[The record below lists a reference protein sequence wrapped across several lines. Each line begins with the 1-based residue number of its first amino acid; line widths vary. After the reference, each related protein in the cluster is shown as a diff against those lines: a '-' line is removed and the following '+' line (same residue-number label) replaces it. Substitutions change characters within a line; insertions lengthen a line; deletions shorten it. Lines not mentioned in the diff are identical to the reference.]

1 MTGVTHDE
9 NARFAEGPSQRREW
23 PGIGRVPVDRRA
35 CCIGGH
41 SWHDSSCQLYQQCF
55 HQNRPEARWLHQLE
69 RRAHRRQARSANIP
83 TQNLRKRQNR
93 STAGPPGIGCAAIP
107 SFKVA
112 DRVERIGVLVPIWM
126 QVGIVTKV
134 IPNKHAM
141 RALPKTV
148 FPFPLNAQEDG
159 IT

>member
-1 MTGVTHDE
+1 M
-9 NARFAEGPSQRREW
+9 
-23 PGIGRVPVDRRA
+23 RRA
-35 CCIGGH
+35 ETPITAWGI
-41 SWHDSSCQLYQQCF
+41 
-55 HQNRPEARWLHQLE
+55 WLGLAQI
-69 RRAHRRQARSANIP
+69 A
-83 TQNLRKRQNR
+83 T
-93 STAGPPGIGCAAIP
+93 GIGCAAMP
-107 SFKVA
+107 LFKVG

-141 RALPKTV
+141 RALPKAV